1 MSTKTKGPIIPKEI
15 KNVRRHLGEG
25 GAGPVYPIDE
35 QGWEKISRIAVPLIA
50 TNVYDRL
57 SLETWGRIDRGWSDL
72 LKRIYTKPEDA
83 TGARP
88 AGAAAGGVGGPYSGS
103 YSTSLGSSDQAYSI
117 IKDMAKKDGYR
128 ILELSPEEMLSYFGD
143 ASLHRKRED
152 LGKANNYL
160 AFEEGDAIYIDKN
173 SNPGALDRFIAHEY
187 TAKLLRKKQGVQ
199 HTRENENRIE
209 ASAKNL
215 LDHVYEKMY
224 FDQPQKNSSKVT
236 DLNDYRSR
244 KFGTLDMAA

>member
-1 MSTKTKGPIIPKEI
+1 MSTQTKGPIIPKDI

-25 GAGPVYPIDE
+25 GVGPVYPVNQE
-35 QGWEKISRIAVPLIA
+35 GWESLPRTPVPTIA
-50 TNVYDRL
+50 TNIYDRL
-57 SLETWGRIDRGWSDL
+57 SAESFGKLDKSWSDL
-72 LKRIYTKPEDA
+72 LKRIYTKPTEA

-88 AGAAAGGVGGPYSGS
+88 AGAGGPYSGS

-117 IKDMAKKDGYR
+117 IKEMAKKDGYR
-128 ILELSPEEMLSYFGD
+128 IIELSPEEMLSYFGD
-143 ASLHRKRED
+143 ASLHRSKED
-152 LGKANNYL
+152 LGRANNYL

-173 SNPGALDRFIAHEY
+173 SKPTELDKFVAHEY
-187 TAKLLRKKQGVQ
+187 TAKLLRKTQGVQ

-215 LDHVYEKMY
+215 LNHIYEKMY
-224 FDQPQKNSSKVT
+224 FDEPSKSSNKVT

-244 KFGTLDMAA
+244 KFGGILDMAA